1 MIKLLGILNVITIKD
16 INYHNPKSFCIIN
29 YKIIEKVSS

>member
-1 MIKLLGILNVITIKD
+1 MIKLLGILNMITIKD
-16 INYHNPKSFCIIN
+16 TKYRNPKSFCIIN